1 MYDSIKKILVIGS
14 GPIVIGRG
22 AEYDY
27 FAVSACRALKQEGK
41 QTVLVNS
48 NPVSVST
55 DTDYADSVYIEPLSA
70 DMIKKIIIAEKPDGL
85 LATVGSLEA
94 LEIAVELAQNGF
106 LKKNNVELLG
116 LDPKAI
122 TSVQDRL
129 SFKKTMTKIGENV
142 VAAKVVNKTSAA
154 IDFANEI
161 GLPVIVRPAYKLG
174 GTFADFCYNEEELI
188 ESTEKGLGIS
198 LIHQV
203 MIEKCISGWKEI
215 EFEVIRDCKGNCI
228 SVSSLE
234 NIDPVGIHT
243 GDSIIVI
250 PAQTLTDSEAK
261 MLRASA
267 LNIISSLDVVG
278 SCNVRFAL
286 KPDGTEFA
294 VIGVSLG
301 LGRSSALVSK
311 ATGYPI
317 PFVAAKVAIGLTLDQ
332 IKNEITNCTTA
343 CSEPAIDY
351 CAVKFPKWSFENF
364 ADVNRQLGVSMQ
376 ATGQTLSIGTSF
388 ELAFMKGI
396 CSIDSTLDTP
406 SLPRLKSVS
415 DDKLLEEIKFSSN
428 ERIFMVYEAISRGIS
443 FDRIYGLTSIDF
455 CFLSKLKN
463 ISDMEKE
470 ISKNCNAD
478 TYYRAKSMGFT
489 DTAVERLS
497 GKSIEKTLG
506 SCYKMVDTCAAE
518 FDAENPYFYS
528 AFDDDNEAEIL
539 EKQDNREKIL
549 VIGSGPSVVGYGNEH
564 DYCNIHVLKQIK
576 KSSYKSLFLNNNPD
590 AVSTSYEFSDRL
602 FFDPAID
609 SDIENLIASEKP
621 TAIFT
626 QFSGSRFFQI
636 TNKLLDNE
644 YNVLG
649 LNKKI
654 MQVIGSKER
663 LAELLDK
670 LNIRHSVGQRTLGKV
685 LQADIISDSDDV
697 LIPGVTEHIEKADVH
712 YGDAI
717 SICPPLSLLDKHYD
731 EIYLIA
737 KKIATELNLKGLLGL
752 QLSIYDNFIYV
763 IGLTNNNA
771 RAIPHTSK
779 TTGVNTV
786 EIAVRCMLGEKLS
799 DIGCGTGIRY
809 KNGMVAVRVPV
820 FSFDKLEG
828 ADTQL
833 GLKMKSTGEVL
844 ALADTFDDALLKAV
858 TSAGMRVKRSGNV
871 LLTVTDSDKQDL
883 ISVADK
889 FSQLGFRLHATAGT
903 ARMLNFNMV
912 PTNAVRKIHE
922 GTPNTMD
929 LVNNNL
935 LAYVISTSGK
945 KEENLTDDTLI
956 RRQALKKHIPVFTT
970 VDSAEVFVRCLTNN
984 KSIEDIEP
992 VNVAS
997 GKSEEV

>member
-1 MYDSIKKILVIGS
+1 MYNSIKKILVIGS

-41 QTVLVNS
+41 EIVLVNS
-48 NPVSVST
+48 NPISVST
-55 DTDYADSVYIEPLSA
+55 DSDVADSVYIEPLSA
-70 DMIKKIIIAEKPDGL
+70 DMIKKIIIAEKPDVL
-85 LATVGSLEA
+85 LATVGSIEA

-116 LDPKAI
+116 LNPKMI

-154 IDFANEI
+154 VDFANEI

-174 GTFADFCYNEEELI
+174 GTFADFCYSEDELI
-188 ESTEKGLGIS
+188 DSAEKGLGIS

-250 PAQTLTDSEAK
+250 PAQTLTDTETA
-261 MLRASA
+261 MLRSSA
-267 LNIISSLDVVG
+267 LNIISSLEVVG

-294 VIGVSLG
+294 VIGVSVG
-301 LGRSSALVSK
+301 VGRSSALVSK

-317 PFVAAKVAIGLTLDQ
+317 SFVAAKVAIGLTLDQ
-332 IKNEITNCTTA
+332 IKNEITGCTSA
-343 CSEPAIDY
+343 CCEPAIDY

-364 ADVNRQLGVSMQ
+364 TDVNRQLGVSMQ

-396 CSIDSTLDTP
+396 RSIDSTLDTP
-406 SLPRLKSVS
+406 TLPRLKELS
-415 DDKLLEEIKFSSN
+415 DQSLLDEIRYSSN

-443 FDRIYGLTSIDF
+443 FDKIYELTSIDF

-470 ISKNCNAD
+470 ITKDCNSD

-489 DTAVERLS
+489 DSAVEKLS
-497 GKSIEKTLG
+497 GKPIAETLG
-506 SCYKMVDTCAAE
+506 ACYKMVDTCAAE
-518 FDAENPYFYS
+518 FDAVKPYFYA
-528 AFDDDNEAEIL
+528 AFDDDNEAEIFGS
-539 EKQDNREKIL
+539 KNDKKIL

-564 DYCNIHVLKQIK
+564 DYCNVHVLNQIK
-576 KSSYKSLFLNNNPD
+576 KSGYEALFLNNNPD
-590 AVSTSYEFSDRL
+590 AVSTSYEYADRL

-609 SDIENLIASEKP
+609 SDIKNLILSEKP
-621 TAIFT
+621 TAVFT
-626 QFSGSRFFQI
+626 QFSGSRFSHI
-636 TNKLLDNE
+636 TNKLMKDG

-649 LNKKI
+649 LNEKI
-654 MQVIGSKER
+654 MDVISSKKQ
-663 LAELLDK
+663 LAKLLDELK
-670 LNIRHSVGQRTLGKV
+670 IRHTVGQRTLGKV
-685 LQADIISDSDDV
+685 LQADIISDSEDV
-697 LIPGVTEHIEKADVH
+697 LIPGITEHIEKADVH

-717 SICPPLSLLDKHYD
+717 SICPPLSLSEKHYV
-731 EIYLIA
+731 EIYDIA
-737 KKIATELNLKGLLGL
+737 KKIATHLNLKGLLGL

-763 IGLTNNNA
+763 IGLTNNNT
-771 RAIPHTSK
+771 RAIPQTSK
-779 TTGVNTV
+779 TTGIDTV
-786 EIAVRCMLGEKLS
+786 ATAVRCMLGEKLS
-799 DIGCGTGIRY
+799 DIGCGTGISY
-809 KNGMVAVRVPV
+809 KDGMVAVRVPV

-833 GLKMKSTGEVL
+833 GIKMKSTGEVL
-844 ALADTFDDALLKAV
+844 ALAETFDDALLKAV

-889 FSQLGFRLHATAGT
+889 LSQLGFKLHATAGT

-970 VDSAEVFVRCLTNN
+970 VDSASVFVRCLMNN

-992 VNVAS
+992 VNIAS
-997 GKSEEV
+997 GKSEDF